1 VAVRD
6 RVADG
11 IPERLRA
18 EDDARAYYG
27 RIHEL
32 VRQHL
37 ETSSPQV
44 STAKVEAFC
53 VEAALNVHAIVQE
66 LNVVNWTSN
75 EDVKNS
81 MLQRMDDWF
90 FDAVDGGEGLALPPA
105 VIDAILDACM
115 RIAIQR
121 STK

>member
-1 VAVRD
+1 M
-6 RVADG
+6 
-11 IPERLRA
+11 
-18 EDDARAYYG
+18 
-27 RIHEL
+27 
-32 VRQHL
+32 
-37 ETSSPQV
+37 
-44 STAKVEAFC
+44 
-53 VEAALNVHAIVQE
+53 HAIVQE